1 MQAREL
7 RCRQA
12 PWTPAA
18 KDAPFGNIMMQM
30 QHNVEQEVLRLASR
44 LVVAAVTINCNGE
57 KMSNFVLP
65 VFSSHSLSLLIVNHQ
80 NDENRTDQFLV
91 CCSDCPRLHS
101 APLGEVKLCVVQ
113 ELARVDFTL
122 ETLRVALP
130 VETSPGVSPQRR
142 KSFRPIF
149 FLGLP

>member
-1 MQAREL
+1 
-7 RCRQA
+7 
-12 PWTPAA
+12 
-18 KDAPFGNIMMQM
+18 MQM

-65 VFSSHSLSLLIVNHQ
+65 VFSVIPISLLIVNHQ

-122 ETLRVALP
+122 ETLRVVLP
-130 VETSPGVSPQRR
+130 VTVETAPGVPVSLQRR
-142 KSFRPIF
+142 KSYRPIF